1 MLLSVDSVVIV
12 CCLLFVEILIVSAEK
27 IKFPDRLDVLGS
39 ELNDEDDSNDSS
51 NVTELM
57 FANSEDPSGIPLDVA
72 MKLNNINSMD
82 DFYKTFQ
89 MPQRRVPVVSA
100 GFGSSLYGLVSK
112 LRPSSLISGRN
123 GSPIETTTSEG
134 SSSAQS
140 VLIERSAAVIQPE
153 FAPCKPEIRAVEIFK
168 KASRQVVR
176 VPSCIRIERCGG
188 CCQHELLS
196 CQPAEEEVVN
206 FEVNL
211 FTYGNGG
218 FKPIGKEIVP
228 VKRHLRCEFKCKVK
242 KHHCT
247 AMQEYRP
254 NECKCVCRN
263 IDSKEKCLQE
273 DKVKVWDPKECTCQ
287 CRTVSECSSGEFFSN
302 LTCSCEQIHS
312 TGSEVQ
318 VASNDRDREDY
329 NYYKLVPNDQDQKH

>member
-1 MLLSVDSVVIV
+1 MALSVDSVVIV
-12 CCLLFVEILIVSAEK
+12 CCLVFVETFVVSAEK
-27 IKFPDRLDVLGS
+27 IKFPDSLDLS
-39 ELNDEDDSNDSS
+39 ELSEEDDSNDSS
-51 NVTELM
+51 NITELM
-57 FANSEDPSGIPLDVA
+57 FSSSEDPSLIPIDVA
-72 MKLNNINSMD
+72 RKLNNVNSID

-89 MPQRRVPVVSA
+89 MPQRRIPVVSA

-112 LRPSSLISGRN
+112 LRPSSLIAGRN
-123 GSPIETTTSEG
+123 GSPIETSSEG
-134 SSSAQS
+134 T
-140 VLIERSAAVIQPE
+140 AVIQPE
-153 FAPCKPEIRAVEIFK
+153 FAPCQPEVRAVEIFK

-196 CQPAEEEVVN
+196 CQPSEEEIVN

-228 VKRHLRCEFKCKVK
+228 VKRHLKCEFKCKVK

-247 AMQEYRP
+247 PMQEYIADG
-254 NECKCVCRN
+254 CKCVCRN

-273 DKVKVWDPKECTCQ
+273 SKVKVWDPKNCSCQ
-287 CRTVSECSSGEFFSN
+287 CRTVTECSSGEFFSN
-302 LTCSCEQIHS
+302 LTCLCEQIHS

-318 VASNDRDREDY
+318 LASSDRNRDDY
-329 NYYKLVPNDQDQKH
+329 NYYKLIQNDQNQKH